1 MKNSIFLL
9 LSITFLLF
17 GCKKENENYIEK
29 IEFFKSKDA
38 PGPDKIEFSLNVSDD
53 IFNLIQ
59 EDSLTRQIFVIN
71 ESESIDYPA
80 YFFGLEKFKDNK
92 VKYTFVTPYFLVG
105 KSKMKHYPENQL
117 NEYFNNSKELKLILH
132 FNKHVFEFKNK
143 NKKAN

>member
-9 LSITFLLF
+9 FSLTFLFF

-29 IEFFKSKDA
+29 IEYFESSDA
-38 PGPDKIEFSLNVSDD
+38 PGPDKIEFSLSVSDD
-53 IFNLIQ
+53 NYNLMH

-71 ESESIDYPA
+71 ESEKIDYPA

-105 KSKMKHYPENQL
+105 KSKIKHYSEKQL

-143 NKKAN
+143 

>member
-9 LSITFLLF
+9 FSLTFLFF

-29 IEFFKSKDA
+29 IEYFESSDA
-38 PGPDKIEFSLNVSDD
+38 PGPDKIEFNLNVSDE
-53 IFNLIQ
+53 IYNLMY

-71 ESESIDYPA
+71 KSERIDYPA
-80 YFFGLEKFKDNK
+80 HFFGIEKLKNNK
-92 VKYTFVTPYFLVG
+92 VKYIFFTPYFLGG
-105 KSKMKHYPENQL
+105 KSEIKHYSENQL

-143 NKKAN
+143 

>member
-9 LSITFLLF
+9 FSLTFLFF

-29 IEFFKSKDA
+29 IEYFESSDA
-38 PGPDKIEFSLNVSDD
+38 PGPDKIEFNLNVSDE
-53 IFNLIQ
+53 IYNLMH

-71 ESESIDYPA
+71 KSERIDYPA
-80 YFFGLEKFKDNK
+80 HFFCIEKLKNNK
-92 VKYTFVTPYFLVG
+92 VKYIFFTPYFLGG
-105 KSKMKHYPENQL
+105 KSKIKHYSENQL

-143 NKKAN
+143 